1 MTADLNDPD
10 ETLALR
16 AQRGEKH
23 AFNILVARHRGSLY
37 RLARRYV
44 GSEDDAYDIVQET
57 FISAWRSLGRYDP
70 ERGFTAWLRAITLN
84 KCRDFG
90 RRQIARRL
98 YLRLFAFQ
106 VDTTAPPTRDPELR
120 SEEDRNESERL
131 LALNRAITELPA
143 FYKEP
148 LLLIT
153 VNGLTQEEAAR
164 QLNTTTKAIEM
175 RIRRARKKL
184 TKALSD
190 FPRAQRRLRLS

>member
-1 MTADLNDPD
+1 VTADPNDPD

-23 AFNILVARHRGSLY
+23 AFNLLVARHKGGLY

-57 FISAWRSLGRYDP
+57 FISAWRSLSRYDP
-70 ERGFTAWLRAITLN
+70 ERGFTAWLRAIALN

-90 RRQIARRL
+90 RRQTARRL

-106 VDTTAPPTRDPELR
+106 ADTRAPSERDPELR
-120 SEEDRNESERL
+120 SEEDRNELCRL
-131 LALNRAITELPA
+131 QALDRAIAELPT

-148 LLLIT
+148 LLLMI
-153 VNGLTQEEAAR
+153 VSGLTQEETAR

-184 TKALSD
+184 TQTLTGVPK
-190 FPRAQRRLRLS
+190 